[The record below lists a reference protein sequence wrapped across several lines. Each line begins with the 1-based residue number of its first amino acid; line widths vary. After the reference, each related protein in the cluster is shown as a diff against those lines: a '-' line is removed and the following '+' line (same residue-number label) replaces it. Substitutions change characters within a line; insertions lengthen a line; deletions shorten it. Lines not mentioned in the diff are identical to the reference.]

1 MSKMLVLD
9 GISSR
14 YERIPMLMKVSL
26 SVNKGEIACVLGANG
41 AGKSTLLKVV
51 LGIVKAEN
59 GRVMMAGED
68 ITNLHTN
75 IRVAKGIAVCSAA
88 SGTFAKMSVENNL
101 KLGVGKI
108 DGKELQTRL
117 EEIYQCFPVLRERL
131 RQKAGTLSGGE
142 RTMLALARALI
153 SQPQLLLL
161 DEPSLGLAP
170 IMVEEVYNTIARLK
184 EQQNVTALIVEQN
197 AQKALSVCD
206 YGYILQ
212 KGQIVFAGTPEQLRG
227 CDYIKSPVI

>member
-9 GISSR
+9 GVFSR
-14 YERIPMLMKVSL
+14 YERIPMLMNVSL

-41 AGKSTLLKVV
+41 AGKSTLLKAV
-51 LGIVKAEN
+51 LGMVKVESGTVTMGGEN
-59 GRVMMAGED
+59 ITALQTNMRVS
-68 ITNLHTN
+68 
-75 IRVAKGIAVCSAA
+75 KGIAVCAAA

-117 EEIYQCFPVLRERL
+117 DEIYQSFPVLRERL

-142 RTMLALARALI
+142 RTMLSLARALI
-153 SQPQLLLL
+153 SRPQLLLL

-170 IMVEEVYNTIARLK
+170 IMVEEVYNNIARLK
-184 EQQNVTALIVEQN
+184 EQHDLTALIVEQN

-212 KGQIVFAGTPEQLRG
+212 KGQIVFAGTSDELG
-227 CDYIKSPVI
+227 GSEYIKSPVI